1 MQRIPQRDLREVE
14 GMNAFFI
21 LPAAHGSSRFELFST
36 HPSLERR
43 LERLKRM
50 EQEMERQ

>member
-1 MQRIPQRDLREVE
+1 MKYIPERDLRQAE

-21 LPAAHGSSRFELFST
+21 IPALKGDALAELFST

-43 LERLKRM
+43 LAYLREL
-50 EQEMERQ
+50 ERQMRG